1 MKEFVSS
8 FVEFLETNPIKA
20 LLGIGGLISL
30 ITVVWLWGK
39 SFVLWVRG
47 RWNYFIRGIPLT
59 PRKTV
64 VLVPRALKE
73 NHWQTIT
80 DGNEPAMLLSGCS
93 YVTNITNNP
102 VQIIKVHI
110 QPPYTE
116 GILGGSSSI
125 IMIGIFPHDTRR
137 IDFIF
142 SIMPPVREDGEDF
155 KTSLFITDQFGNE
168 HKIKK
173 FVFRGSKRK

>member
-8 FVEFLETNPIKA
+8 FVEFLESDQGKA
-20 LLGIGGLISL
+20 LLGTGGVIGL

-64 VLVPRALKE
+64 VLVPGALKE
-73 NHWQTIT
+73 NHWQTTT
-80 DGNEPAMLLSGCS
+80 DGNEPAMLLTGCS
-93 YVTNITNNP
+93 HVTNITNNP
-102 VQIIKVHI
+102 VRILKAHI

-116 GILGGSSSI
+116 GILKRVMNEISRHETI
-125 IMIGIFPHDTRR
+125 K

-168 HKIKK
+168 HEIKK
-173 FVFRGSKRK
+173 YVFKGWKKK